1 MGMFLVALRI
11 FLTTLK
17 LTLRYMN
24 NQSLMSQTTDNPRV
38 PQRPPFMLDAWDFNH
53 HPAQALAGDSHQG
66 QHHWYHLQRDIAGL
80 AEWLEQAQIPAPLID
95 AVLMEDTRPRFE
107 RLNDGFLLILRSV
120 NMAEGE
126 QPEDMLSIR
135 ILYYQGNLY
144 SFRRRKIK
152 AVHIIQE
159 RLQAGI
165 GPESLPDFLVMLIEE
180 MNNRVEELIDSIEE
194 QLEGIESDE
203 QASTAKRQHQLTDLH
218 RRMLRLLR
226 FIRPQLAALE
236 RLSADGQKWMD
247 LNLLQWLGNE
257 RDSCHR
263 VLENLEMLLEQVW
276 MIREHL
282 QQEVAE
288 KMNRNTY
295 WLSMVAGVF
304 LPISF
309 LTGLFGINI
318 AGMPGIDDDRAFWIF
333 CAALT
338 GIAVVEYLLLRRLR
352 FW

>member
-1 MGMFLVALRI
+1 
-11 FLTTLK
+11 
-17 LTLRYMN
+17 MN
-24 NQSLMSQTTDNPRV
+24 YQSLMTQTSEHQPAA
-38 PQRPPFMLDAWDFNH
+38 QRPAFMLDAWDFAK
-53 HPAQALAGDSHQG
+53 HPAQALVSDF
-66 QHHWYHLQRDIAGL
+66 HHAQQRWFHLQRDVAGL
-80 AEWLEQAQIPAPLID
+80 AQWLGQAQIPEPLID

-107 RLNDGFLLILRSV
+107 RLSDGFLLILRSV
-120 NMAEGE
+120 NLADGE

-135 ILYYQGNLY
+135 LLYYQGNLY

-159 RLQAGI
+159 RLQAGM

-180 MNNRVEELIDSIEE
+180 MNNRVEELIDTIEE
-194 QLEGIESDE
+194 QLEAIENND
-203 QASTAKRQHQLTDLH
+203 QASTATRQHQLTDLH

-247 LNLLQWLGNE
+247 TELLQWLGNE

-276 MIREHL
+276 MLREHL

-318 AGMPGIDDDRAFWIF
+318 GGMPGVDDERAFWIF
-333 CAALT
+333 CAAL
-338 GIAVVEYLLLRRLR
+338 GAIAVVEYLLLRRLR

>member
-1 MGMFLVALRI
+1 MGMFLVALVI
-11 FLTTLK
+11 FVATLK
-17 LTLRYMN
+17 ITLSNMIY
-24 NQSLMSQTTDNPRV
+24 QSLMTQTTENQLAQ
-38 PQRPPFMLDAWDFNH
+38 QRPSFMLDAWDFSQQ
-53 HPAQALAGDSHQG
+53 PAQAMVADFHQG
-66 QHHWYHLQRDIAGL
+66 QHHWFHLQRDVAGL
-80 AEWLEQAQIPAPLID
+80 AQWLEQEQIPAPLID

-107 RLNDGFLLILRSV
+107 RVSDGFLLILRSV
-120 NMAEGE
+120 NLAEGE

-135 ILYYQGNLY
+135 LLYYHGNLY

-194 QLEGIESDE
+194 QLEGIENDDH
-203 QASTAKRQHQLTDLH
+203 ASTAVRQHQLTALH

-226 FIRPQLAALE
+226 FVRPQLAALE

-247 LNLLQWLGNE
+247 ANLLQWLGNE

-276 MIREHL
+276 MLREHL

>member
-1 MGMFLVALRI
+1 M
-11 FLTTLK
+11 TH
-17 LTLRYMN
+17 
-24 NQSLMSQTTDNPRV
+24 TDQHHSDS
-38 PQRPPFMLDAWDFNH
+38 QRPAFMLDAWDFAQ
-53 HPAQALAGDSHQG
+53 HPAQALSDDFYHG
-66 QHHWYHLQRDIAGL
+66 QHRWFHLQRDMAGL
-80 AEWLEQAQIPAPLID
+80 AEWLRQAQIPAPVID

-107 RLNDGFLLILRSV
+107 RLSDGFFLILRSV
-120 NMAEGE
+120 NLGDGE

-135 ILYYQGNLY
+135 ILFYQGNLY
-144 SFRRRKIK
+144 SFRRRQIK
-152 AVHIIQE
+152 AVHIIQQ
-159 RLQAGI
+159 RLQQQA
-165 GPESLPDFLVMLIEE
+165 GPESLPDFLVMMIEE
-180 MNNRVEELIDSIEE
+180 MNNRVEELIDTIEE
-194 QLEGIESDE
+194 QLEGIETND
-203 QASTAKRQHQLTDLH
+203 QATTAQRQHKLTDLH

-236 RLSADGQKWMD
+236 RLNADGQKWMD
-247 LNLLQWLGNE
+247 AELLQWLGNE

-263 VLENLEMLLEQVW
+263 VLENLEMLVEQVW
-276 MIREHL
+276 MLREHL

-318 AGMPGIDDDRAFWIF
+318 GGMPGIDDERAFWIF
-333 CAALT
+333 CAALS
-338 GIAVVEYLLLRRLR
+338 GIALVEYLLLRRLR